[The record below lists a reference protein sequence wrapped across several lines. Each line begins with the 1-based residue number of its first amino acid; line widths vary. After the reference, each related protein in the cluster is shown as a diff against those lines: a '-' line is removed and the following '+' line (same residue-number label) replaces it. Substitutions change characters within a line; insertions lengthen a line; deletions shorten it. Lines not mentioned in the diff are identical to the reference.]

1 MIFLCSFHQ
10 EVTCP
15 NPTSQKKHAWSCSGS
30 AAAQDWPSPSAWLD
44 CPIHKC
50 ALTTVLV
57 DRHITDFIGRD
68 VPVGLCR
75 LSPAQLGH
83 GGRHNIE
90 SQAPGLAGH
99 WEQKQRGKSGSSGCP
114 ELLRSQLGCR
124 ADTLC
129 SQEQQK
135 LRGAGCR
142 GPNSLWGHSPSSSV
156 RQWMTSE

>member
-1 MIFLCSFHQ
+1 MFFPSRSDLSK
-10 EVTCP
+10 
-15 NPTSQKKHAWSCSGS
+15 SQFSEETFWSCFGS
-30 AAAQDWPSPSAWLD
+30 AAAAAWDWPSPSAWLD
-44 CPIHKC
+44 CPIHKG

-99 WEQKQRGKSGSSGCP
+99 WEQKQRGKSGPSGCP
-114 ELLRSQLGCR
+114 ELLRSQLGCSGRHSVLPGPAEAQGGWVQSSRLALGSLTLLQR
-124 ADTLC
+124 AAVDD
-129 SQEQQK
+129 
-135 LRGAGCR
+135 
-142 GPNSLWGHSPSSSV
+142 V
-156 RQWMTSE
+156 